1 MLLGEIAGIASAALW
16 ACSSLIMAGLT
27 RRMPAL
33 ALSTLRLCLGVC
45 FYACLL
51 VATGNVNAM
60 LHVGWGLAAAL
71 AGSAVLAMGFGDT
84 LYIMGMRLVGVS
96 KASPISV
103 TTYPLLAV
111 VLAWLLLG
119 EAMSVRIVAGTALI
133 LGGIV
138 LVVARTGRVIVMAEP
153 APEFELVVA
162 GSVFRADPV
171 VAGGLVRV
179 AAVATPM
186 PSPDSLTH
194 NPERAWVGIAM
205 VLIASVTWAI
215 STIWLRVLTEHT
227 NLVVVNS
234 VRVPAAA
241 LFLGSIA
248 AGQGML
254 DLRRYRRRDLGL
266 VAAAGIVGSGVGS
279 LLYVYALREVGAGLS
294 SLLNSLSP
302 VFALPM
308 AAWLLGERITRL
320 TVAGTL
326 VALLGL
332 ALVIS

>member
-138 LVVARTGRVIVMAEP
+138 LVVVRTGRVVVRAEP
-153 APEFELVVA
+153 VPEFELV
-162 GSVFRADPV
+162 
-171 VAGGLVRV
+171 
-179 AAVATPM
+179 
-186 PSPDSLTH
+186 SLTH
-194 NPERAWVGIAM
+194 NPEREWAGIAM

-215 STIWLRVLTEHT
+215 STIWLRVLTEHAS
-227 NLVVVNS
+227 LVVVNS

-266 VAAAGIVGSGVGS
+266 VAAAGIVGSGLGS

-308 AAWLLGERITRL
+308 AAWLLGERITKL

-332 ALVIS
+332 SLVIS

>member
-1 MLLGEIAGIASAALW
+1 VLLGEIAGIASAALW

-138 LVVARTGRVIVMAEP
+138 LVVARTGRVVVRAEP
-153 APEFELVVA
+153 VPEFELV
-162 GSVFRADPV
+162 
-171 VAGGLVRV
+171 
-179 AAVATPM
+179 
-186 PSPDSLTH
+186 SLTH
-194 NPERAWVGIAM
+194 NPERAWAGIVM

-227 NLVVVNS
+227 SLVVVNS

-266 VAAAGIVGSGVGS
+266 VAVAGIVGSGVGS

-308 AAWLLGERITRL
+308 AAWLLGERITKL

-332 ALVIS
+332 WVVIS